1 MLTHIHAHTES
12 EEDEKHFM
20 FSISLDIYEY
30 DSNNSIESNIGNTR
44 AYTLLPVMLFYLV
57 QQHVFKTTER
67 PSQY

>member
-44 AYTLLPVMLFYLV
+44 AYTLLHDFSPHCLISAS
-57 QQHVFKTTER
+57 VFW
-67 PSQY
+67 